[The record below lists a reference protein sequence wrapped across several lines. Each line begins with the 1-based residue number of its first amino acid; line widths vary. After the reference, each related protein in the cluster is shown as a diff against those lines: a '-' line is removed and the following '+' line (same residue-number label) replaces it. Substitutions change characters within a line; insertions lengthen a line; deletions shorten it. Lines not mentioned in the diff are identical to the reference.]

1 MIQLEGEVVDLK
13 PIGYMCNLFIIIKNK
28 NKKILWLPVLMVCLN
43 RVGWKEKRKGE
54 EVAGMYFVS
63 VHPSLFHFSLLL
75 SSSPISFYTNIGIGW
90 QESSWNAFFL
100 GNCLRF

>member
-1 MIQLEGEVVDLK
+1 MGGKLEFLC
-13 PIGYMCNLFIIIKNK
+13 GYNLVPALVLDFGGVSLMGWASDVPFH
-28 NKKILWLPVLMVCLN
+28 KILWLPVLMVCLD

-75 SSSPISFYTNIGIGW
+75 SSSPISFYTNIGIG
-90 QESSWNAFFL
+90 
-100 GNCLRF
+100 